1 MQYTNLELENL
12 TLQWGIDRKITI
24 NGKIETQFLKLIEES
39 GEFFCAG
46 DDIEKIKD
54 AIGDQLVVLTM
65 INGLINNKFNFNTL
79 FNTPDSFAIGVC
91 VLNITQGAIASNIV
105 RNKLFELSLSI
116 NEYFMLLDF
125 FATSLG
131 TTINECWNYAYNE
144 IKDRKGYLA
153 ENGCFIKEEDYL
165 KKDSILDKIDFFN
178 TQTVI

>member
-1 MQYTNLELENL
+1 MNYTNLELENL

-24 NGKIETQFLKLIEES
+24 NGKLETQFLKLIEES
-39 GEFFCAG
+39 GELFSSG

-65 INGLINNKFNFNTL
+65 INGLINNKFVFDIFTNKPSSFSEATL
-79 FNTPDSFAIGVC
+79 ILCTI
-91 VLNITQGAIASNIV
+91 QGGLASNIV
-105 RNKLFELSLSI
+105 RSRISELNVSI
-116 NEYFMLLDF
+116 NEYFIILDY
-125 FATSLG
+125 FATFFK
-131 TTINECWNYAYNE
+131 TNINECWNHAYNE

>member
-24 NGKIETQFLKLIEES
+24 NGKLETQFLKLIEES
-39 GEFFCAG
+39 GEIFSSG
-46 DDIEKIKD
+46 GDIEKIKD

-65 INGLINNKFNFNTL
+65 INGLTNDRFIL
-79 FNTPDSFAIGVC
+79 DISIDQPSSFSEAVRILC
-91 VLNITQGAIASNIV
+91 RIQGELASNIV
-105 RNKLFELSLSI
+105 RSKISEISI
-116 NEYFMLLDF
+116 STNEYLIILDY
-125 FATSLG
+125 FATFFK
-131 TTINECWNYAYNE
+131 TNINECWNYAYNE

-178 TQTVI
+178 TQTVN